1 MRLYEDK
8 HREISSARFSEFSSS
23 LLSFLSYSTMIF
35 RSEQRRTECV
45 PVELCARTIL
55 RHKRG
60 GCWKSGTPR
69 AKAALAF
76 PRHCKSRLNRRETGG
91 DGNKIE
97 AGIQLCG
104 SITLE
109 RSRNERALDVDRS
122 LDFKLYLREASCTMC
137 AALKITN
144 ESCNSCYHNFSSII
158 STLVMTIKRLY
169 D

>member
-1 MRLYEDK
+1 MV
-8 HREISSARFSEFSSS
+8 
-23 LLSFLSYSTMIF
+23 F
-35 RSEQRRTECV
+35 RAEQRRAECV
-45 PVELCARTIL
+45 SVELCARTIL

-104 SITLE
+104 SIALE
-109 RSRNERALDVDRS
+109 RSRNKRALDVDRN
-122 LDFKLYLREASCTMC
+122 LDFKLYLREESASCMKH

-144 ESCNSCYHNFSSII
+144 ESCKSCYHNFSCII
-158 STLVMTIKRLY
+158 STLVTAINTIIEVINSASAAK
-169 D
+169 